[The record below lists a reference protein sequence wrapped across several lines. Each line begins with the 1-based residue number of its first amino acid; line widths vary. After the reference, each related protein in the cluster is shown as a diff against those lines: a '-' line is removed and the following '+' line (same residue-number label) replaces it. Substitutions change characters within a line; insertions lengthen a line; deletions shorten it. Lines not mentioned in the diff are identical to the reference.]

1 MSTKSFSIRV
11 IVVCVLILVAA
22 AMSACSTQQVVPEK
36 RTQIAQITRLTDIT
50 VAPLKRAQKPEL
62 VVREIDGQKVPTL
75 NKAGMQQL
83 ITLYK
88 SEGHAVE
95 VANSALDVAKSA
107 VDERNRLL
115 ALAQAE
121 EELGNALRKQL
132 AETQNAYE
140 KEKLYTEIELNAT
153 RLIAVLALALAL

>member
-50 VAPLKRAQKPEL
+50 VAPLQRAQKPEL

>member
-1 MSTKSFSIRV
+1 MSMKSFSIR
-11 IVVCVLILVAA
+11 IVFVCVLILVAA

-36 RTQIAQITRLTDIT
+36 RTQIAQITRLSDIT
-50 VAPLKRAQKPEL
+50 VAPLQRSQKPEL

-75 NKAGMQQL
+75 SKAGMQQL

-88 SEGHAVE
+88 SEGHAIE

-132 AETQNAYE
+132 AETQNAHE
-140 KEKLYTEIELNAT
+140 KEKLYTEIELDAT